1 MMTPSSESRV
11 QCEVYT
17 VQPLGKRI
25 SEVNHFRLG
34 NAPQI
39 SVLTPL
45 EIHLFEPNPVGKKYS
60 LETGFCEYSLKK
72 VARTSTGVTGTN

>member
-1 MMTPSSESRV
+1 VRCTL
-11 QCEVYT
+11 T

-34 NAPQI
+34 NALQI

-45 EIHLFEPNPVGKKYS
+45 EKHLFEPNPVGKKYS

-72 VARTSTGVTGTN
+72 VARTRPSTSTTSLQE

>member
-1 MMTPSSESRV
+1 M
-11 QCEVYT
+11 YT

-25 SEVNHFRLG
+25 WEVNHFRLG
-34 NAPQI
+34 NALQI

-45 EIHLFEPNPVGKKYS
+45 EMNLFEPNPVGKKYS

-72 VARTSTGVTGTN
+72 VARTSVTNDKVRLDPVL